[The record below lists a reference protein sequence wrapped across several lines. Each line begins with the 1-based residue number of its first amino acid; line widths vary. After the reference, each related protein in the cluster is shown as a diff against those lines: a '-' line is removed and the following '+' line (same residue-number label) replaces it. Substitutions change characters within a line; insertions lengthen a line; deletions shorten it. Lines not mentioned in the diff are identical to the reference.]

1 MLCIEIIQ
9 QDRVVLIQLIDLE
22 GVETIDLHLV
32 KSTDQVDKRSIVS
45 SFDYNNR
52 LVVTLAVDNLFL
64 TYCLFHRCIEL
75 PTPEYPSKHLC

>member
-64 TYCLFHRCIEL
+64 LFFVL
-75 PTPEYPSKHLC
+75 LL